1 MEYRHH
7 PASLE
12 ELKSKRPQVKN
23 PRRELKASL
32 NTLERFAVFMTRR
45 IGSMGFF
52 IFLLF
57 WTLVW
62 LGWNIFA
69 PLEHRF
75 DPAPAFVIWLFISN
89 ILQLIFLPLIMVA
102 QNIESLA
109 ADKRAELDFE
119 VNQKAEREVGTI
131 LEHLENQ
138 NELLLELTRR
148 IDRQ

>member
-7 PASLE
+7 PPSLE
-12 ELKSKRPQVKN
+12 ELKLARKPVKN

-32 NTLERFAVFMTRR
+32 NALERFAVFMTRR
-45 IGSMGFF
+45 IGSMSFF
-52 IFLLF
+52 LFLLL
-57 WTLVW
+57 WTVVW

-69 PLEHRF
+69 PVEHRF

-102 QNIESLA
+102 QNIESRS
-109 ADKRAELDFE
+109 ADKRAEQDYE
-119 VNQKAEREVGTI
+119 VNQKAEMEVSTI

-138 NELLLELTRR
+138 NELLMELVHK
-148 IDRQ
+148 IDRS